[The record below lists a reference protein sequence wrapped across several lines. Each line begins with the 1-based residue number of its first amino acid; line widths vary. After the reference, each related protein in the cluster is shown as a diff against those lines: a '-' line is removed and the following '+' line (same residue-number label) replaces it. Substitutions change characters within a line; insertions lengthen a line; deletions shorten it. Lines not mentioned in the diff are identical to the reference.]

1 MPDARL
7 DRRIPGFDG
16 LRGLAVLLVLAF
28 HLRLRPFGGG
38 FVGVTMFFT
47 LSGFLI
53 TSRTLSEIDRNGT
66 FAPGGFVERRIRRL
80 APASLLCVTGVVIA
94 TGLLGSAVQLGD
106 LPGDAAAAVANVAN
120 WRFLLRDSSYAA
132 LFSAPSP
139 LAHYWSLAIEEQFYA
154 LFPLVV
160 WAVLRFA
167 RGRSRRM
174 LIAAVVIAAMAG
186 SLIAALGARRFDRF
200 YYGTDA
206 RMFELLVGV
215 TLALWIRRPRPT
227 HARPRNI
234 PPWIPPVALA
244 VVVVEAIAVPNGSLA
259 FARGLAQLAAVATA
273 VAIAGLL
280 EPGSI
285 IESACSPRW
294 LRWVGKVSYGA
305 YLYHWPIVALS
316 PKRLGPL
323 SGTAL
328 SVAQLGLTFLLAA
341 ASWRYVEQP
350 IVERRLLIAR
360 RRLLTN
366 WAATTATVV
375 AVALVAVPWLPRPK
389 DVTATFLQA
398 GKGLEPGDTVTIT
411 TALEGADPLRVA
423 VTGDSTAEVFAKAL
437 GRYAEKHP
445 AELTVLDLSMV
456 ACTITRVEKAR
467 HYEGEAGHVM
477 SSCGQWATVIPQ
489 RVAEFDPDISLV
501 FVAVMEQADQ
511 RPAGS
516 NLWRNV
522 GQPEWAAHQRSEFDV
537 LTDQLHA
544 SGGPVLW
551 ADVPYV
557 KFQADLPWVSDR
569 PQRTDALNRLIAE
582 LVADRAD
589 VEPLALAEQLN
600 RPDHSVDTATRPD
613 GVHLSDAA
621 ADALVGRWLVPQI
634 EDRVGR

>member
-7 DRRIPGFDG
+7 DRRIPGLDG

-28 HLRLRPFGGG
+28 HLHLGPFRGG

-53 TSRTLSEIDRNGT
+53 TSRTLNEVDRSGT

-80 APASLLCVTGVVIA
+80 APASLLCVTGVIVA
-94 TGLLGSAVQLGD
+94 SAFVGSAVQLRD
-106 LPGDAAAAVANVAN
+106 LPGDATAAVANVAN

-139 LAHYWSLAIEEQFYA
+139 LAHYWSLAIEEQFYV

-167 RGRSRRM
+167 RGRSRRV
-174 LIAAVVIAAMAG
+174 LIAAVVTAATAG
-186 SLIAALGARRFDRF
+186 SLTAALGAQHFDRF

-215 TLALWIRRPRPT
+215 ALALWIRRPRPAP
-227 HARPRNI
+227 ARLRAF
-234 PPWIPPVALA
+234 PPWIPPVALG
-244 VVVVEAIAVPNGSLA
+244 VVVVEAIAVRNGSPA
-259 FARGLAQLAAVATA
+259 YARGLAQLAAVCTA

-280 EPGSI
+280 EPGSL
-285 IESACSPRW
+285 IERACSPRW

-305 YLYHWPIVALS
+305 YLYHWPIVALTPRS
-316 PKRLGPL
+316 VGPL
-323 SGTAL
+323 SGAAL
-328 SVAQLGLTFLLAA
+328 SVAQLAVTFVLAA
-341 ASWRYVEQP
+341 VSWRFLEQP
-350 IVERRLLIAR
+350 IVERRLLEAR
-360 RRLLTN
+360 RPLVTR
-366 WAATTATVV
+366 WATATAVV
-375 AVALVAVPWLPRPK
+375 AAVAVVAVPWLPRPK
-389 DVTATFLQA
+389 DPTATFLQA
-398 GKGLEPGDTVTIT
+398 GKGLQPGEAATIT
-411 TALEGADPLRVA
+411 TALEGVDPLRVA

-516 NLWRNV
+516 NVWRNV
-522 GQPEWAAHQRSEFDV
+522 GQPEWAAHQRSEFDL
-537 LTDQLHA
+537 LTDQLHS

-557 KFQADLPWVSDR
+557 KFQADLPWLSDR
-569 PQRTDALNRLIAE
+569 PQRTDALNRLIGQ
-582 LVADRAD
+582 LVADRAE
-589 VEPLALAEQLN
+589 VEPLALAAQLN
-600 RPDHSVDTATRPD
+600 RPDRSVDTATRPD

-621 ADALVGRWLVPQI
+621 ADALVERWLVPQI
-634 EDRVGR
+634 EDRAGR